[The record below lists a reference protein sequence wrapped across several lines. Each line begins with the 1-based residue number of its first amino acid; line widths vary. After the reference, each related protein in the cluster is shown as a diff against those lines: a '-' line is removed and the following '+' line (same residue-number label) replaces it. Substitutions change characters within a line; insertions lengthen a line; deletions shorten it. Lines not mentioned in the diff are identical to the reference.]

1 MNDELLSTV
10 KTPMLKFVI
19 VFSFKVL
26 TIVFVR
32 FTNISELC
40 VLSIDNILF
49 VSSLLLTFKIPDSPV
64 ILPLIV
70 SLFSIVTVPPT
81 I

>member
-1 MNDELLSTV
+1 
-10 KTPMLKFVI
+10 MLKFVI